1 MLVTRLCNFV
11 NHRIIHIKNMSENI
25 KETFPNTRNL
35 LAKFNA
41 RRKNFDLCLDCVRS
55 NLTVFSFRTSISPI
69 HVAQHR
75 RQRGSG
81 LSDLSE
87 RQVSVRNTWWPAS
100 LDKTDRRALH
110 LTILRHPFQSYNF
123 YSIADQLY
131 LFCYTFPFFTKL
143 LLYFFFHENV
153 KH

>member
-100 LDKTDRRALH
+100 LDKTDRRAS
-110 LTILRHPFQSYNF
+110 RVASN
-123 YSIADQLY
+123 YSSTPVSVIQF
-131 LFCYTFPFFTKL
+131 LFDRRSAISI
-143 LLYFFFHENV
+143 LLYVSFFYEAIAIFLFSR
-153 KH
+153 KC